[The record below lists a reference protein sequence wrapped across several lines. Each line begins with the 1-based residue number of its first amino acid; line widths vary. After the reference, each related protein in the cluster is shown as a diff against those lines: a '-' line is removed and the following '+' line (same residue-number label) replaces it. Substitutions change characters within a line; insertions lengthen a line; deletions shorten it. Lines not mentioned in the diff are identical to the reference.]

1 VTSTLYAEIE
11 PDLVEYHTLA
21 AEGAVRWHIPPLHAE
36 QSRIRSELRRFS
48 VLDCGRRW
56 GKSFFAIDWILE
68 EAREG
73 YPVGWFAPAYK
84 YLTDAWRDILRA
96 TDGYVARKNDAER
109 YIELVTG
116 GTIEGWTLEDERAGR
131 SRKYKRAVVD
141 EAALAPRLETA
152 WTEAIRP
159 TLSDFQGEALFCS
172 TPKGLNYFHT
182 LYERGDSAD
191 WPEWVAFRAPTATNP
206 FIQASEIEAARRE
219 LPARI
224 FAQEYE
230 ADFLPDLEGALWTRK
245 MLDEARLPETAAP
258 ELARVVVAV
267 DPAVTAHDDS
277 DETGIVVAG
286 RGVDGRFYVLADR
299 SCRLSPDGWARRAV
313 TTFSEYEADRIV
325 GEVNNGGDLV
335 ETVVGHAAQHLG
347 TRAPFKQVR
356 ASRGK
361 QVRAE
366 PIAALYEQGRV
377 SHIGLFPELEA
388 QMCNWAATGGDRSP
402 DRMDALVWALTE
414 IAIEEPPKRKFGAT
428 ML

>member
-1 VTSTLYAEIE
+1 MTSTLYAEIE
-11 PDLVEYHTLA
+11 PELLEYHALRRA
-21 AEGAVRWHIPPLHAE
+21 ASPRWRVPPLHPE
-36 QSRIRSELRRFS
+36 QQRIREGLRRFS

-68 EAREG
+68 AAGEG
-73 YPVGWFAPAYK
+73 HPVGWFAPAYK

-96 TDGYVARKNDAER
+96 TDGYVVKKNDAER
-109 YIELVTG
+109 YIELSTG

-159 TLSDFQGEALFCS
+159 TLSDYQGEALFCS

-182 LYERGDSAD
+182 LYERGDDGAWSD
-191 WPEWVAFRAPTATNP
+191 WAAFRAPTSTNP
-206 FIQASEIEAARRE
+206 FIAPEEIEAARRE

-245 MLDEARLPETAAP
+245 MLDDARRPEGTAP

-267 DPAVTAHDDS
+267 DPAVTASDDS

-286 RGVDGRFYVLADR
+286 KGVDGRFYVLADR
-299 SCRLSPDGWARRAV
+299 SCRLSPDGWATRAV
-313 TTFSEYEADRIV
+313 NAYTEFEADRIV

-335 ETVVGHAAQHLG
+335 ELVVRHSSASLG
-347 TRAPFKQVR
+347 VRAPFQQVR

-366 PIAALYEQGRV
+366 PVAALYEQGRV
-377 SHIGLFPELEA
+377 AHIGHFPEMEA
-388 QMCNWAATGGDRSP
+388 QMCNWSANGGDRSP
-402 DRMDALVWALTE
+402 DRMDALVWALSE
-414 IAIEEPPKRKFGAT
+414 LAT
-428 ML
+428 DAALPEWGWI